1 MKVLIVEDEQMTA
14 ERLEKM
20 LKEIDPGM
28 EVLDRIDTVEDTV
41 KWLKNHTEPELIFLD
56 IHLADASSF
65 EIFKQVEVNC
75 PVIFTTAY
83 DQYAI
88 QAFKVNSIDY
98 LLKPIKKEELTE
110 SLKKFKKLE
119 KQTAPGFDLS
129 RLSGMMAGEKAAY
142 RKRFMIRIGSQF
154 KVVLIED
161 VAYFYIDQK
170 IVYLTT
176 RDNHNYPLDQSLDQL
191 ESELDPERFFRINR
205 AFIVSLDSIE
215 KMIGYS
221 KSRVKVKL
229 NPPCELDSIT
239 STDRSGPFKE
249 WLKGNGG

>member
-1 MKVLIVEDEQMTA
+1 MKVLIVEDEPMTA
-14 ERLEKM
+14 DRLGKM
-20 LKEIDPGM
+20 LNEIKPGI
-28 EVLDRIDTVEDTV
+28 EILAQTDTVEDTV
-41 KWLKNHTEPELIFLD
+41 AWLKNHTEPDLILLD

-98 LLKPIKKEELTE
+98 LLKPVKKTELAE
-110 SLKKFKKLE
+110 SLKKLE
-119 KQTAPGFDLS
+119 KLQRS
-129 RLSGMMAGEKAAY
+129 SGQILDYSKLPELLGKENVEY

-154 KVVLIED
+154 RVVAIEA

-176 RDNHNYPLDQSLDQL
+176 KDNHHYPVDQSLDQL
-191 ESELDPERFFRINR
+191 EEQLDPERFFRINR
-205 AFIVSLDSIE
+205 AFIVSIDSID
-215 KMIGYS
+215 KMIAYS

-229 NPPCELDSIT
+229 NPPCELESIT
-239 STDRSGPFKE
+239 STDRSGGFKE
-249 WLKGNGG
+249 WLKGK